1 MKKLG
6 ALISRNLKETLR
18 DPLSLIFCL
27 AFPVFMLVL
36 MQLIFSGMEFVP
48 ENFNI
53 ENYANGI
60 CVFGFGFVGMFVAM
74 QIASDKNSSFIKRLN
89 VAPLPKTTYFLSFVF
104 AALPLSVAQ
113 SVLFFAV
120 ALCFGFPFGN
130 LLFSVLFLIP
140 SALFYIS
147 LGVAVGTVCRNEKQ
161 TGPVFSLFISLLG
174 ILGGIFMPVSLLS
187 GGFAAVVNALP
198 FSHTVLIA
206 SELNTVGFAAAG
218 AHLPYVLGYTAGCLI
233 FAFAVQAIESKKN
246 G

>member
-48 ENFNI
+48 ENFKI

-89 VAPLPKTTYFLSFVF
+89 VAPPPKCQKMELS
-104 AALPLSVAQ
+104 
-113 SVLFFAV
+113 
-120 ALCFGFPFGN
+120 
-130 LLFSVLFLIP
+130 
-140 SALFYIS
+140 
-147 LGVAVGTVCRNEKQ
+147 
-161 TGPVFSLFISLLG
+161 
-174 ILGGIFMPVSLLS
+174 
-187 GGFAAVVNALP
+187 
-198 FSHTVLIA
+198 
-206 SELNTVGFAAAG
+206 
-218 AHLPYVLGYTAGCLI
+218 
-233 FAFAVQAIESKKN
+233 
-246 G
+246 